1 MADDAKHACVV
12 EFTENGTRT
21 VHRPFEVCSS
31 PSDVDAAD
39 AADADAADADAADAA
54 DADAADAADAANAD
68 AADAD
73 AADADAAG
81 ATGGSDRRPFE
92 EFILVY
98 KDNCQ
103 VCIDFMPIWERFRE
117 ECALR
122 GISCRVGD
130 NKSFP
135 PDSVLPMVVYDIDGA
150 PAPYPHDGNM
160 VEVITNM
167 FRQ

>member
-1 MADDAKHACVV
+1 MVVSVSVGCPLMADDAKHACVV

-31 PSDVDAAD
+31 PSDVDA
-39 AADADAADADAADAA
+39 
-54 DADAADAADAANAD
+54 
-68 AADAD
+68 AD